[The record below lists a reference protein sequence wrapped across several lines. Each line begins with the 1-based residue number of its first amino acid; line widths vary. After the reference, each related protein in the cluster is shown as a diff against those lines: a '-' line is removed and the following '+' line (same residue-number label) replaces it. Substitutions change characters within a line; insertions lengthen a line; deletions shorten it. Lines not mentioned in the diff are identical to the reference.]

1 MAVFEYMNV
10 APSSE
15 GSVKDPSEILASDE
29 KKKESGSKAEE
40 SGSTPEGDERTQSAG
55 EQKTSVEKPLKGGV
69 SETKGEGS
77 ADSEWKIQ
85 VDKGTSEEDVHAAG
99 AESDGEDTDEEVEK
113 PRRSLL
119 DKFRNKP
126 VLLVPVG
133 GIAIAVWMFASA
145 VMGGSA
151 PVENV
156 TESSEDVKDG
166 FPVVEPPEVRK
177 EPFTNYEVEKML
189 NESVKDAARIQIGR
203 MNSNS
208 AGTASGEHE
217 VKKTRGS
224 KKRRASFG
232 PKRKKKSRQKKRK
245 RNSVAVERGDN
256 PVLDETSATTDLDA
270 APRRPRPPRGAGFY
284 KAGVTISASAGKK
297 KGGNTLIPPGTSF
310 LARLKVGV
318 STDFAGATVLAEVL
332 ETVGDGKSVFLP
344 KGSLIKGRMRGTGD
358 RIYIDF
364 HTAVAGGRK
373 TTLKGYA
380 VTGKLPG
387 IPAKVRGGPGAEDTS
402 RTGSVLS
409 RGSLRTAQGVV
420 GQLGGGSVT
429 GQLVRNVAGESLN
442 EVRQDVNER
451 TVTTLELPSGTEF
464 QVVVTD

>member
-1 MAVFEYMNV
+1 MAVFEYMDV
-10 APSSE
+10 EPSKE
-15 GSVKDPSEILASDE
+15 GSVKDPCEIPASDE
-29 KKKESGSKAEE
+29 KKKESGSKEGKN
-40 SGSTPEGDERTQSAG
+40 GSTPEGNERTQGTG
-55 EQKTSVEKPLKGGV
+55 EQKTSVEKPPDGGV
-69 SETKGEGS
+69 TATGGEESKES
-77 ADSEWKIQ
+77 AWKIHE
-85 VDKGTSEEDVHAAG
+85 DRETSEKDVSLQG
-99 AESDGEDTDEEVEK
+99 AVSNSESVDEEAEK

-119 DKFRNKP
+119 DRFRNQP

-133 GIAIAVWMFASA
+133 GVAIAVWMFASA
-145 VMGGSA
+145 VMGRSA

-156 TESSEDVKDG
+156 TESSEDATEE
-166 FPVVEPPEVRK
+166 FPILEPPEVRK
-177 EPFTNYEVEKML
+177 DPFTNYEVEKML
-189 NESVKDAARIQIGR
+189 NESVKDASKNQNKR
-203 MNSNS
+203 MNTDS
-208 AGTASGEHE
+208 ADQAIGDHE
-217 VKKTRGS
+217 VKKTQRLK
-224 KKRRASFG
+224 KKRAALKA
-232 PKRKKKSRQKKRK
+232 KRKKKRRHKRKK
-245 RNSVAVERGDN
+245 RNSVVVDRSYSN
-256 PVLDETSATTDLDA
+256 VQNETSSEMELAA

-297 KGGNTLIPPGTSF
+297 NSGNTSVPPGTSF
-310 LARLKVGV
+310 MARLKVGV

-332 ETVGDGKSVFLP
+332 EPVGDGKSEVLP
-344 KGSLIKGRMRGTGD
+344 RGSLIKGRMRGTGD

-373 TTLKGYA
+373 TKLKGYA

-420 GQLGGGSVT
+420 GTLGGDSVT

-451 TVTTLELPSGTEF
+451 TVTTLELPAGTEF